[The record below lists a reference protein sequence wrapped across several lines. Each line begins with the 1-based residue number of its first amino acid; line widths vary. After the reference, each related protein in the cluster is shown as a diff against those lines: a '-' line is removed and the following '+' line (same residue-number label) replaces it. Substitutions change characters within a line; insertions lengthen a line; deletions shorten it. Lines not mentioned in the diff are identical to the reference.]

1 MNSVSGAGGERMR
14 FRRAAT
20 LAASFEDQTIA
31 VHNFLTKDR
40 FTCSIECLEFLSRL
54 DDWHPADALFEYFPS
69 VDRMDLADQ
78 LTTLVEFNA
87 MIVEGTPQALLDEK
101 YRSEWQWG
109 TVAGFYHFSV
119 RNTPFLVGEGVRE
132 FMRQRRI
139 WRPSPPLNR
148 SNENARQVTPLP
160 ETDLQKEPFALMR
173 RRRSNRRF
181 AGEPLSLPALADCL
195 FAGNGIIE
203 FYEDDDFGRLP
214 ITMTPSGG
222 ARNPYELYVYAGNV
236 EGLEPGF
243 YHYAALERDLG
254 LVRAGEVNVP
264 EMLGGQEWPAR
275 AGAIVFLVAH
285 FPRSMWKYHMPS
297 AYRVVLMEAGFIG
310 QNIALAAT
318 HHGLSAIPSGA
329 LAESLIEEYIGL
341 PPVEAAVLLSVNIGK
356 PHPQD

>member
-1 MNSVSGAGGERMR
+1 MR

-20 LAASFEDQTIA
+20 LAASFEDGAVA

-40 FTCSIECLEFLSRL
+40 FTCSMECLEFLSRL
-54 DDWHPADALFEYFPS
+54 DEWHPADALFKYFPS
-69 VDRMDLADQ
+69 VDRMDLAGQ
-78 LTTLVEFNA
+78 LTKLVEFNA

-132 FMRQRRI
+132 FMRQRRA
-139 WRPSPPLNR
+139 WRASPPLHH
-148 SNENARQVTPLP
+148 SNEGALRIIPLP
-160 ETDLQKEPFALMR
+160 ATDLQKEPFAVMR
-173 RRRSNRRF
+173 RRRSDRQF
-181 AGEPLSLPALADCL
+181 IDEPLSLQALSDCL

-214 ITMTPSGG
+214 IKMTPSGG
-222 ARNPYELYVYAGNV
+222 ARNPYELYVYVRNV

-254 LVRAGEVNVP
+254 LVRAGAVNVP

-297 AYRVVLMEAGFIG
+297 AYRVVLVEAGFIG

-318 HHGLSAIPSGA
+318 YHGLSAIPSGA
-329 LAESLIEEYIGL
+329 LAESVIEGYIGL
-341 PPVEAAVLLSVNIGK
+341 PAVESAVLLSINIGT
-356 PHPQD
+356 PQQQAGAEAPVG

>member
-1 MNSVSGAGGERMR
+1 MR

-20 LAASFEDQTIA
+20 LAASFEDGTIA
-31 VHNFLTKDR
+31 IHNFLTKDR
-40 FTCSIECLEFLSRL
+40 FTCSMECLEFLSRL
-54 DDWHPADALFEYFPS
+54 DEWHPADALFEYFPS
-69 VDRMDLADQ
+69 VDRMNLANQ
-78 LTTLVEFNA
+78 LTMLVEFNA

-119 RNTPFLVGEGVRE
+119 RDTPFLVGEGVRE
-132 FMRQRRI
+132 FMRQRRA
-139 WRPSPPLNR
+139 WRDSPPLHR
-148 SNENARQVTPLP
+148 SNESTGHVIPLP
-160 ETDLQKEPFALMR
+160 ATDLQKEPFALMR
-173 RRRSNRRF
+173 RRRSNRLF
-181 AGEPLSLPALADCL
+181 TCKPLGMQALSDCL

-203 FYEDDDFGRLP
+203 FYEDGDFGRLP

-222 ARNPYELYVYAGNV
+222 ARNPYELYVYVRNV

-264 EMLGGQEWPAR
+264 EMLGGQEWTAR
-275 AGAIVFLVAH
+275 AGAIVFLVAN

-329 LAESLIEEYIGL
+329 LAESVIEEYIGL
-341 PPVEAAVLLSVNIGK
+341 PAVESAVLLSLNIGT
-356 PHPQD
+356 PQP